1 MILNIQH
8 KYFSNL
14 NITYF
19 AGLWIE
25 KIYVGLV
32 DREDVAANT
41 ELEISQNKILTAIIP
56 GKQTELNRT
65 RNTSKR
71 LKKWQN

>member
-1 MILNIQH
+1 M
-8 KYFSNL
+8 
-14 NITYF
+14 
-19 AGLWIE
+19 GLWIE

-32 DREDVAANT
+32 DREDVAVNT
-41 ELEISQNKILTAIIP
+41 ELEISQNKILTTIIP

-71 LKKWQN
+71 LEKWQN

>member
-1 MILNIQH
+1 M
-8 KYFSNL
+8 
-14 NITYF
+14 
-19 AGLWIE
+19 GLWIE

-71 LKKWQN
+71 LEKWQN

>member
-1 MILNIQH
+1 MILNIHH

-19 AGLWIE
+19 VGLWIE

-71 LKKWQN
+71 LEKWQN